1 MTPAAV
7 HSEPGAELL
16 DLFDQ
21 DGPSVGG
28 DLEPDEIIIDL
39 FAGGG
44 GASLGIEMATGRS
57 PDEAV
62 NHSASAI
69 AIHAANHPRTNHH
82 HSDVWEVDP
91 VAVARGRRVGLLWAS
106 PDCTDHSKAKG
117 GKPVS
122 KKRRVLAHVVVRYAV
137 AVRPRMIALENVEE
151 FQDWGPV
158 SRATGRRD
166 PRRKGQSFRA
176 FVRQLRRLGYVV
188 EWRLLRAADYG
199 SPTTRRRLFLIARC
213 DGRPIRWPRPT
224 HGKHGYPRPWRTAA
238 ECIDWSIPCPSI
250 FLTRAEARQLRRETG
265 IICKRPLA
273 DKTMRRLARGVWRY
287 VIHAADPFIVTLRG
301 TEASHVDASASPI
314 DAPLRTI
321 SGQGQHQAIVAPALV
336 EYHSPKRE
344 GDDRAKSLQDPLPT
358 QTTQPRFGL
367 IAPTLVQTG
376 YGEREGQA
384 PRALDLQAPLGTV
397 VGGGAKHAL
406 VSAFL
411 AKHYGGVVGSPMTE
425 PVHTITTTDHNALV
439 TAKLAAPLIVE
450 PGQRHG
456 RGERGGTDPLSTI
469 VTKDRHA
476 LVAAFLCAYYGNEKD
491 GGSLRDP
498 MRTVTTNDRFAL
510 VTVQGVEYAIADV
523 GMRMLRPHEL
533 AKAQGFTDGYI
544 LAAEFWDEEEGRIR
558 PTKPEEQIEMIGN
571 SVPPQLA
578 AAIVRVNLVT
588 RDRAQVAA

>member
-1 MTPAAV
+1 MTAMKLRLDDADL
-7 HSEPGAELL
+7 PG
-16 DLFDQ
+16 LFDIP
-21 DGPSVGG
+21 DDDVIGG
-28 DLEPDEIIIDL
+28 ELEPDEIIIDL

-57 PDEAV
+57 PDEAI
-62 NHSASAI
+62 NHSATAI
-69 AIHAANHPRTNHH
+69 AIHAANHPATNHH
-82 HSDVWEVDP
+82 HSDIWEVKPED
-91 VAVARGRRVGLLWAS
+91 VARGRPVGLLWAS

-176 FVRQLRRLGYVV
+176 FVRQLRREDYVV
-188 EWRLLRAADYG
+188 EWKLLRAADFG
-199 SPTTRRRLFLIARC
+199 SPTIRRRLFLIARC
-213 DGRPIRWPRPT
+213 DGRPIRWPQPT
-224 HGKHGYPRPWRTAA
+224 HGKGRALPWRSAA

-250 FLTRAEARQLRRETG
+250 FLTRKEALQLRRATG

-273 DKTMRRLARGVWRY
+273 EKTMQRIARGVWRY
-287 VIHAADPFIVTLRG
+287 VINAADPFIVTVRG
-301 TEASHVDASASPI
+301 TDDSHIDASASPL
-314 DAPLRTI
+314 DAPLRTV
-321 SGQGQHQAIVAPALV
+321 SGQGRHAALVAPALV

-344 GDDRAKSLQDPLPT
+344 GDHRARGIAEPLPT
-358 QTTQPRFGL
+358 QDTANRFG
-367 IAPTLVQTG
+367 
-376 YGEREGQA
+376 
-384 PRALDLQAPLGTV
+384 
-397 VGGGAKHAL
+397 L

-411 AKHYGGVVGSPMTE
+411 AKHYGGVVGSPMSD

-439 TAKLAAPLIVE
+439 TAQLAAPVIVE

-456 RGERGGTDPLSTI
+456 RGEKGGADPLSTI

-476 LVAAFLCAYYGNEKD
+476 LVSAFLCAYYGNERD

-510 VTVQGVEYAIADV
+510 VTVRGVEYAIVDI

-544 LAAEFWDEEEGRIR
+544 LDAEFWDAEEERMR
-558 PTKPEEQIEMIGN
+558 RTKPEEQIEMIGN
-571 SVPPQLA
+571 SVCPQLA
-578 AAIVRVNLVT
+578 AAIVRANLGS
-588 RDRAQVAA
+588 REAAKVAA